1 MKLKIYDI
9 GNGVTQPMRRIL
21 ALMAALLMLPVMAS
35 ASTLTADA
43 NRTTVEMSDTLYGL
57 FFEDINY
64 GADGGLYA
72 ELLQNRSF
80 EYEDILNPRTP
91 DHYNGWGFNLAFG
104 AKGAA
109 TLMTES
115 PLNEKNPHYMQVSC
129 TKGEYRFANLGYQST
144 TFSGGIPVEEGKIYR
159 CFVWMRN
166 SGDFTGEVE
175 VSLTKRTGKAIAESQ
190 RFTPT
195 AEWQKYEMTFTADST
210 EDAVLSFILHG
221 TGAVD
226 FDMASLMPADAFGAD
241 WPGGGLRPDLV
252 QALMDLKPAFLR
264 FPGGCVTE
272 GSYYRSNFY
281 NWKDTV
287 GPVEER
293 DENFNTWGYMQSYG
307 LGYYEYFM
315 LAEALG
321 AEPLPVVHAGLLCQA
336 RDVKEA
342 PLTIA
347 ETREYAQDIL
357 DLIEFANGGVDTE
370 WGSLRAEMGHPEP
383 FNLKYIGLG
392 NENWDQ
398 IYWDRFDILYK
409 AVKEAYPEM
418 EIISSVGPVA
428 EGALPA
434 NAWRTVRAKYPD
446 TIVDEHYYM
455 DAKWFLENGD
465 RYDNY
470 PRTTR
475 VFLGEYAA
483 HEPAQGNG
491 RRPNNLYSAVCEAA
505 YMTSLERN
513 SDVVVMASYAPL
525 MAREGMQQWTPDMIW
540 FNAREVLL
548 TPNYHVQAMFAATVG
563 DQVVQSSVETDNKLL
578 YHVVTRTEDK
588 LYVKIVNASENAD
601 EITLNLANIPDGEA
615 AYTRLTGEKQ
625 AVNTFQNKDRV
636 APVSG
641 AAALEGGTMT
651 LELPAYSVTI
661 LTFARK

>member
-1 MKLKIYDI
+1 MNTRKFI
-9 GNGVTQPMRRIL
+9 
-21 ALMAALLMLPVMAS
+21 ALLLALLMLPGAAG

-43 NRTTVEMSDTLYGL
+43 GKTTVEMSDTLYGL

-80 EYEDILNPRTP
+80 EYEDILNPRTT

-104 AKGAA
+104 ATGTA
-109 TLMTES
+109 TVQTEN
-115 PLNEKNPHYMQVSC
+115 PLNEKNPTYMRVAC

-144 TFSGGIPVEEGKIYR
+144 TFSGGIPVEEGKTYR
-159 CFVWMRN
+159 CSVWMRN
-166 SGDFTGEVE
+166 SGDFDGQVE
-175 VSLTKRTGKAIAESQ
+175 IALTKRTGKSIAVPK
-190 RFTPT
+190 RFTLT
-195 AEWQKYEMTFTADST
+195 NEWQKYELEFKSSYT

-226 FDMASLMPADAFGAD
+226 FDMASLIPADAYGAD
-241 WPGGGLRPDLV
+241 WPNGGLRADLV
-252 QALMDLKPAFLR
+252 QALADLNPSFLR

-287 GPVEER
+287 GPIEER

-315 LAEALG
+315 LSEAIG
-321 AEPLPVVHAGLLCQA
+321 AEPLPVVHSGLLCQA

-342 PLTIA
+342 PLTIE
-347 ETREYAQDIL
+347 ETKAYAQDLI
-357 DLIEFANGGVDTE
+357 DLIEFANGDVTTT
-370 WGSLRAEMGHPEP
+370 WGALRAEMGHPEP
-383 FNLKYIGLG
+383 FNLKYLGIG
-392 NENWDQ
+392 NENWDT

-409 AVKEAYPEM
+409 AVKAACPEI
-418 EIISSVGPVA
+418 EIISSAGPVA
-428 EGALPA
+428 EGSLPA
-434 NAWRTVRAKYPD
+434 YAWRVVRSKYPD

-455 DAKWFLENGD
+455 GGDWFLENVD
-465 RYDNY
+465 RYDSY

-475 VFLGEYAA
+475 VFVGEYAA
-483 HEPAQGNG
+483 HEDVQPNG
-491 RRPNNLYSAVCEAA
+491 RRPNNLYSALCEAA
-505 YMTSLERN
+505 YMTGLERN

-525 MAREGMQQWTPDMIW
+525 LAREGMQQWTPDMIW

-563 DQVVQSSVETDNKLL
+563 DQVVESSLDSVNELI

-588 LYVKIVNASENAD
+588 LYVKLVNVSAYED
-601 EITLNLANIPDGEA
+601 EMTLNLAGVPDGNA
-615 AYTRLTGEKQ
+615 AYTQLTGEKN
-625 AVNTFQNKDRV
+625 AVNTFQKKDRV
-636 APVSG
+636 VPVDG
-641 AAALEGGTMT
+641 AEAIAAGSLMLT
-651 LELPAYSVTI
+651 LPAYSVTI
-661 LTFARK
+661 LTFSLK